1 MQDAV
6 TGAHET
12 STEFSEEILKE
23 HNIFELSKQA
33 EMKDMM
39 GAYADGQIEMYEK
52 VSQVDDYLF
61 SRMKVA
67 YPLVRF
73 YRQSKTGIES
83 FRCSPRSRWTYERH
97 GRPSFSFSSVRLRV
111 VFDLSLVRGRNV
123 YHK

>member
-1 MQDAV
+1 LQDAV

-52 VSQVDDYLF
+52 VSNVGDYLQW
-61 SRMKVA
+61 RTKVA
-67 YPLVRF
+67 NPLVRF
-73 YRQSKTGIES
+73 HRQSKTGIVS
-83 FRCSPRSRWTYERH
+83 SRCSPKSRWIHELTRQ
-97 GRPSFSFSSVRLRV
+97 
-111 VFDLSLVRGRNV
+111 
-123 YHK
+123 

>member
-39 GAYADGQIEMYEK
+39 GGYADGQIEMYEK
-52 VSQVDDYLF
+52 V
-61 SRMKVA
+61 
-67 YPLVRF
+67 
-73 YRQSKTGIES
+73 
-83 FRCSPRSRWTYERH
+83 
-97 GRPSFSFSSVRLRV
+97 GRRLR
-111 VFDLSLVRGRNV
+111 LSLVCDVLNLVGFLKQAIEDWDRV
-123 YHK
+123 IPLLSKIKVDI